1 MNVLVAV
8 DGSTEAERAART
20 ALALFG
26 PDAHY
31 LAISVSPSPMAYA
44 DPSIG
49 FGGVYPYPMNQEPLI
64 DEAEERAT
72 EIVHESVE
80 SLGLSD
86 AEEIAEVGDPA
97 AAIIAAADE
106 HHADVI
112 VVAASQKGWFSRLVT
127 GSVSDALV
135 HRAHVPVLVAR

>member
-8 DGSTEAERAART
+8 DGSPEADRAA
-20 ALALFG
+20 
-26 PDAHY
+26 HC
-31 LAISVSPSPMAYA
+31 VVPSLTGRPLPCHLGVAESHGLRR
-44 DPSIG
+44 PQHRVR
-49 FGGVYPYPMNQEPLI
+49 GVYPYPMNQEPLI